1 MVSKIRFQLDI
12 SQPEYL
18 RYYSGSAQFVIVQAE
33 DGRRVQLP
41 AANLRPF
48 VSATGIQ
55 GRFEMSLDEN
65 NHLQKLVRLS

>member
-55 GRFEMSLDEN
+55 GRFEMSLDDS
-65 NHLQKLVRLS
+65 NHIQGLVRLS

>member
-12 SQPEYL
+12 SQQEYL

-33 DGRRVQLP
+33 DGRRLQLP

-48 VSATGIQ
+48 VSAAGIQ
-55 GRFEMSLDEN
+55 GRFEMLLDEDN
-65 NHLQKLVRLS
+65 KLLELIKLR